1 MGRATEWLAAER
13 PAMVKLLREIE
24 RSYSSAAGSAPRG
37 DLTRLLLLLSHV
49 AAGVGGRPRSIQAM
63 RQAWWRWT
71 THGAQAATP
80 RLMELALIV
89 RHAASHGWLE
99 RLHDPDCLSLVDR
112 LTEHLERSRKAE
124 RRVREVAWSPAVRIA
139 VEGLVDFLEA
149 RIRKRA
155 DQESEGLWGAAF
167 PPGVVVQEEVHTML
181 QEVVE
186 RVVRSLAAPREVF
199 RNPMEDD
206 TLIRPFDDWPAAL
219 RGMSSELSQLLKDAA
234 DEYEAF
240 EMALNPWPPQTGDGP
255 RRANLF
261 GPSANS
267 DRTKSS

>member
-13 PAMVKLLREIE
+13 PVMVKLLREIE
-24 RSYSSAAGSAPRG
+24 RSYSSAAGGAPRG
-37 DLTRLLLLLSHV
+37 DLSRLLFRLSHV
-49 AAGVGGRPRSIQAM
+49 AAGAGGRPRSIQAM

-71 THGAQAATP
+71 TQGAQAATP
-80 RLMELALIV
+80 RLVELALII
-89 RHAASHGWLE
+89 RHAANHGWLD

-112 LTEHLERSRKAE
+112 LTEHLERTRKAE

-149 RIRKRA
+149 RIRKRG
-155 DQESEGLWGAAF
+155 DQEGEGLWDASF
-167 PPGVVVQEEVHTML
+167 PPGVVVQEEVQTML

-186 RVVRSLAAPREVF
+186 RVVRSLTAPREIF

-219 RGMSSELSQLLKDAA
+219 RGMSSELSQLLRGAA
-234 DEYEAF
+234 DEYEEL
-240 EMALNPWPPQTGDGP
+240 EMALHPRPPQTGDAP
-255 RRANLF
+255 RRANLL

-267 DRTKSS
+267 VQTRSS